1 MQIFFLVQ
9 CKNKL
14 VYSVSILPYVE
25 IMNKYYKLRNTL
37 MLFSESLFSYTFL
50 VRVTIA
56 VIKRHD
62 QKKLWVKKVLFD
74 LDTLSYIIRW
84 GLWGRGQEDKNL
96 EVDREVM
103 EVCRLLGC
111 SWQKGQGCGSCS
123 IHETRY
129 HSRPNLLL
137 KSQRDPRVL
146 SGFSPCWNLKN

>member
-56 VIKRHD
+56 VMKRHD
-62 QKKLWVKKVLFD
+62 QKKL
-74 LDTLSYIIRW
+74 
-84 GLWGRGQEDKNL
+84 
-96 EVDREVM
+96 
-103 EVCRLLGC
+103 
-111 SWQKGQGCGSCS
+111 
-123 IHETRY
+123 
-129 HSRPNLLL
+129 
-137 KSQRDPRVL
+137 
-146 SGFSPCWNLKN
+146 